1 MVLDGVSV
9 FLMVL
14 SPPVSPCLPMYP
26 FLFPFDGW
34 CVRLPKG
41 LPHMRAC
48 VGWCA
53 RLPEVLSP
61 CLPTCVPVLDS
72 ASGLVSHCLPTCVP
86 LLDGV
91 SAFSRFVSPCL
102 HPSPFG
108 WCVCAF
114 PQPCLRL
121 SPIVSPCVCVWAC
134 VRRGVCFPE
143 ALSPLLSPLV
153 SPCLPRLLEVLS
165 PMVYLHVCL
174 CWVVCPPSQGSLLP
188 ALAILFQGGF
198 VPKYIIL
205 PK

>member
-1 MVLDGVSV
+1 
-9 FLMVL
+9 MVL

-34 CVRLPKG
+34 RVRLPKG

-121 SPIVSPCVCVWAC
+121 SPIVSPCVCGPVLE
-134 VRRGVCFPE
+134 GVSAFPRPC
-143 ALSPLLSPLV
+143 LPFSPRLSPLV
-153 SPCLPRLLEVLS
+153 FPAFLRSCLLWSTYMCAFVGWCVRLLRDHC
-165 PMVYLHVCL
+165 YL
-174 CWVVCPPSQGSLLP
+174 P
-188 ALAILFQGGF
+188 
-198 VPKYIIL
+198 
-205 PK
+205 